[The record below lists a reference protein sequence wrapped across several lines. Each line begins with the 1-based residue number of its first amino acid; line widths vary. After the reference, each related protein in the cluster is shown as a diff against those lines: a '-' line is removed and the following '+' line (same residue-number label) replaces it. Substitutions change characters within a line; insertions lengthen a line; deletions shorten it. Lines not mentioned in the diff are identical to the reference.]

1 VKDQI
6 ACIDA
11 ELTRLLQDTPYAR
24 VAEGWR
30 GLSTAMLANLLGLV
44 GDPADYDDARCL
56 VRMAGLNPRPWSSGG
71 FVGRTMISYA
81 GRTELRTVAHQIV
94 LSLLRHD
101 PAFSAR
107 YRYLLERPERRLA
120 KPQALCALAAK
131 LLRTLWCLA
140 VHDQTYEVRRAWP
153 GGMPLAA

>member
-1 VKDQI
+1 
-6 ACIDA
+6 
-11 ELTRLLQDTPYAR
+11 
-24 VAEGWR
+24 
-30 GLSTAMLANLLGLV
+30 M
-44 GDPADYDDARCL
+44 
-56 VRMAGLNPRPWSSGG
+56 
-71 FVGRTMISYA
+71 
-81 GRTELRTVAHQIV
+81 

-140 VHDQTYEVRRAWP
+140 VHDQPYEVSRAWP
-153 GGMPLAA
+153 GGVPLVASSSTATSARTPTGNPSGLGVTPRV